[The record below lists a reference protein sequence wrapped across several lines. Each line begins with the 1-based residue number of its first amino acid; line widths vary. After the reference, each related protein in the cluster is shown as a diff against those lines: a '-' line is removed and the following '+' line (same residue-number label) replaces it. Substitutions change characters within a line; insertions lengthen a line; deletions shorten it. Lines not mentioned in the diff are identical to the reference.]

1 MMDARPIP
9 GMFPSALFMIIY
21 PRRHWFRLLFVWRG
35 SVLPHILSRLCLV
48 LAISVA
54 SVLLNDWW
62 ETRHAQSS
70 LNIYI
75 FTLMGV
81 SLAIFL
87 GFRNSASYDRF
98 WEARKL
104 WGVVVIASRTFSG
117 KLLALLGDQADTRV
131 LMDGVCA
138 FAYALKGQLRRDDV
152 HHHLAR
158 LLPEAQYQQLVD
170 SPCQPLL
177 ILGELQRRT
186 AALCQSGQ
194 INDWQWQALDRQLDS
209 LSDALGGCERI
220 SGTPIPFTYRVL
232 LNRTVTIYCM
242 LLPLGLSV
250 SIGWLTPVIAVFIAY
265 TYLALDVLGEELE
278 EPFGKEGNDLPL
290 SALCHAIE
298 SSVRALRGESM
309 PLPAPQPQGVYLF

>member
-1 MMDARPIP
+1 
-9 GMFPSALFMIIY
+9 MIIY

-35 SVLPHILSRLCLV
+35 SVLPRILSRLCLV
-48 LAISVA
+48 LAISVV

-104 WGVVVIASRTFSG
+104 WGLVVIASRTFSG
-117 KLLALLGDQADTRV
+117 KLLALVGDRADSRA

-158 LLPEAQYQQLVD
+158 LLPAAHYQRLVN

-177 ILGELQRRT
+177 ILGELQRQT
-186 AALCQSGQ
+186 AALRQSGQ

-209 LSDALGGCERI
+209 LSEALGGCERI

-298 SSVRALRGESM
+298 SSVRVLRGESM

>member
-9 GMFPSALFMIIY
+9 GVFPSALFMIIY

-104 WGVVVIASRTFSG
+104 WGLVVIASRTFSG

-290 SALCHAIE
+290 SALCYAIE
-298 SSVRALRGESM
+298 SSVRVLRGESM